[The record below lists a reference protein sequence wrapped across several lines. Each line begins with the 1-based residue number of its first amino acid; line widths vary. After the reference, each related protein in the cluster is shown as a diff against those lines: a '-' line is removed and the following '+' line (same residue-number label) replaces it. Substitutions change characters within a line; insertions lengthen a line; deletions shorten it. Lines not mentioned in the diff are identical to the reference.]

1 MTTFRTRAFAI
12 KCAENK
18 APEKIQLFRTGT
30 FHHAEYGTFQI
41 TKEVLASMV
50 KNFTDNVR
58 GVDLAIDYKHENDDV
73 AAGWIRGLELAD
85 GGDSLWA
92 TVEWTPKGSKVLADK
107 EFRYMSPEFAF
118 EYQDNETL
126 KKFGP
131 TLFGG
136 GLTNRPTIKNME
148 PVVELTEGA
157 KLDEL
162 DVCARDL
169 IPDLIKEGKPQ
180 DQAVAIA
187 YSKCRA
193 KLGIGAAEPKQQPKG
208 VGAMDYKAMDPAA
221 VDGMGPDELKKM
233 CKEMLAEIKK
243 AGEVAAQAAAEKAMS
258 EKKAKFA
265 VMLSEGKVV
274 KAQEESFLAG
284 DMETFA
290 SLAPTKKLNEGEQG
304 SGVTPPAPVVTDTA
318 EQAQDEILKQA
329 SKMLSEKKIGS
340 MGEAIKA
347 ALQANPELKQ
357 KIYG

>member
-30 FHHAEYGTFQI
+30 FHHSEYGTFQI

-58 GVDLAIDYKHENDDV
+58 GVDLAIDYKHENDDI

-85 GGDSLWA
+85 EGESLWA

-148 PVVELTEGA
+148 PVVELQEGA
-157 KLDEL
+157 ASA
-162 DVCARDL
+162 V
-169 IPDLIKEGKPQ
+169 PTSQPQ
-180 DQAVAIA
+180 
-187 YSKCRA
+187 K
-193 KLGIGAAEPKQQPKG
+193 PKG
-208 VGAMDYKAMDPAA
+208 VEAMDYKAMDPAA

-233 CKEMLAEIKK
+233 CKEMLGELKK

-258 EKKAKFA
+258 EKKSKFA

-304 SGVTPPAPVVTDTA
+304 SGGQPAAPAVTDTA